1 MVSRKG
7 QDVEAIVGG
16 GCHDNEADATCKG
29 LDAATTASHRFHAGH
44 WSQAV
49 GPVIRVWTVKL
60 GYRANYKGLDTE
72 AGLLGYRASH

>member
-44 WSQAV
+44 
-49 GPVIRVWTVKL
+49 
-60 GYRANYKGLDTE
+60 
-72 AGLLGYRASH
+72 